1 MTVWVLRNGQLVNK
15 ASLIRKAV
23 HLTFPS
29 PRISRFD
36 SFESP
41 ITGETIS
48 SWRQRD
54 ADMQAGSA
62 VDPRDLPRGPF
73 EERAA
78 TNARRTADAPFQWR
92 DQS

>member
-1 MTVWVLRNGQLVNK
+1 MTVYVLRNGKMVVKGENRVD
-15 ASLIRKAV
+15 IRDG
-23 HLTFPS
+23 FPTPMLS
-29 PRISRFD
+29 KFE

-73 EERAA
+73 EQRA
-78 TNARRTADAPFQWR
+78 TDHARRPADAPFQWR
-92 DQS
+92 DRS